1 MSPEGAFPT
10 THWTLIARLKS
21 PDVGTARLAL
31 DELCAQYHY
40 PLYCAIRHRG
50 LGHHDAQDALH
61 DFFAKLLRLEVFEG
75 ADAEKGR
82 LRSYLGAA
90 LGRFLANWHRDR
102 AGRSREVSL
111 EAQEFVGDEAR
122 YLAERFSTD
131 ETPDRLFARQWAR
144 ALLTRVLERLEADYT
159 KRGKSVVFA
168 VLRPVL
174 RSGGS
179 LRGED
184 TRGLAATLGKSE
196 TTLRKIHQRFL
207 EDYRAL
213 LEAEVLQTVAG
224 REEVEDE
231 IAQLQAT
238 FRKE

>member
-1 MSPEGAFPT
+1 MPPEGAFPT

-21 PDVGTARLAL
+21 PDTGIARLAL
-31 DELCAQYHY
+31 DDLCAQYHY

-50 LGHHDAQDALH
+50 LSHHDAQDALH
-61 DFFAKLLRLEVFEG
+61 DFFAKLLRLDAFAE

-82 LRSYLGAA
+82 LRSYLGVA
-90 LGRFLANWHRDR
+90 LGRFLSNWHRDR
-102 AGRSREVSL
+102 AERSREVSL
-111 EAQEFVGDEAR
+111 EEQEFVGDEAR
-122 YLAERFSTD
+122 YVAERFSTD

-144 ALLTRVLERLEADYT
+144 ALLTRVLESLEADYAR
-159 KRGKSVVFA
+159 RGKSAVFVA
-168 VLRPVL
+168 LRPVL
-174 RSGGS
+174 RRGGS

-207 EDYRAL
+207 EDYRAF
-213 LEAEVLQTVAG
+213 LEAEVLQTVAS
-224 REEVEDE
+224 REEVADE

-238 FRKE
+238 FRTG